1 MHNHLWSIRGPWLV
15 VATDRGQSLRF
26 FKTTH
31 ARLNATVIL
40 NFLTE
45 ETWQLS
51 EPWNSAFAPGGKREF
66 VMHYFATA
74 MRSGY
79 DWTVRIPKFILM
91 IITGAA
97 GSLIMRLMHRPPPPK
112 PEAPPAP
119 KPKVKPAVD
128 AALTTPTSSPAKKT
142 GSAKKKGGK
151 K

>member
-31 ARLNATVIL
+31 ARLNATVIR

-51 EPWNSAFAPGGKREF
+51 EPWSSAFAPGGKREF

-112 PEAPPAP
+112 PEAPPSP
-119 KPKVKPAVD
+119 KPKVKPAVE
-128 AALTTPTSSPAKKT
+128 AAPTTPTSSPAKKT